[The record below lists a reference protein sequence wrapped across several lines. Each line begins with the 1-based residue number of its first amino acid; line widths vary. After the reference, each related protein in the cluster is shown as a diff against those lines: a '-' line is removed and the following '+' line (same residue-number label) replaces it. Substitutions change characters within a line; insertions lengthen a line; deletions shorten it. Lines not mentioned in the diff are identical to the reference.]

1 MKLAGW
7 MKLHLKE
14 FYNRKN
20 TFVLNITDAFV
31 DHLYAMSQQELPK
44 HVIEQARL
52 CLVDYMGCALAGAK
66 MMEERNR
73 KFLSIAVKQGGN
85 NVVMGHDVK
94 TTLHNVA
101 FLNAMNAHATELD
114 DGHRLGM
121 IHLGASIFSALMP
134 VAELEEL
141 SINDILRGAVVGY
154 EAAVLTAMAM
164 QPSHKTRGYHTSGT
178 CGTIGSAMAIAA
190 AMHFTKSEMKNAL
203 AAATAGAAGLL
214 EMQEDD
220 SDMKP
225 YNLAHAAVAGITAA
239 YAAKAGYTGPSDS
252 IGGKR
257 GLLAVMSENAKTEL
271 LTQFVSDHYEI
282 ERIYRKPYAA
292 CRHCHPAIEAALSI
306 KHQYGLAPK
315 DIAAVQV
322 ETYKLAVGGHDHKDI
337 QGVASAKLSTPFSVA
352 LALVTDKAG
361 MNDFNLTT
369 INDKTILG
377 LCQRVKVVSNEELTS
392 WSPLRRAAIV
402 KITTT
407 DGVVFSH
414 EVDYPKGEPE
424 NPMTRQEVVAKHLE
438 LAAFAGIDNKQTSN
452 YLKDILG

>member
-1 MKLAGW
+1 M
-7 MKLHLKE
+7 M
-14 FYNRKN
+14 
-20 TFVLNITDAFV
+20 NITDSFV
-31 DHLYAMSQQELPK
+31 DHLYAMANEILPEWVK
-44 HVIEQARL
+44 EQAAL
-52 CLVDYMGCALAGAK
+52 CAIDYLGCAAAGSILMAAK
-66 MMEERNR
+66 NLQ
-73 KFLSIAVKQGGN
+73 FL
-85 NVVMGHDVK
+85 NVVKKQVGESGVIGTDYK
-94 TTLHNVA
+94 TSLHNAA

-121 IHLGASIFSALMP
+121 IHLGASIFSALMA
-134 VAELEEL
+134 VAELENISKENVL
-141 SINDILRGAVVGY
+141 QGAVVGY

-164 QPSHKTRGYHTSGT
+164 QPSHKVRGYHTSGT

-190 AMHFTKSEMKNAL
+190 AMRFTKNEMKSAL
-203 AAATAGAAGLL
+203 SAATAGAAGLL

-220 SDMKP
+220 SELKP
-225 YNLAHAAVAGITAA
+225 YNLAHAAVAGIMAA
-239 YAAKAGYTGPSDS
+239 YAAKAGYTGPADPL
-252 IGGKR
+252 GGKR

-271 LTQFVSDHYEI
+271 LTQFEPDRYEI

-292 CRHCHPAIEAALSI
+292 CRHCHPAIEAALTI
-306 KHQYGLAPK
+306 KHEHGIEPA
-315 DIAAVQV
+315 DIATVQV

-352 LALVTDKAG
+352 LALIKDSANL
-361 MNDFNLTT
+361 MDFNQGTVNDVMILELMKKVRVH
-369 INDKTILG
+369 IND
-377 LCQRVKVVSNEELTS
+377 ELTS

-407 DGVVFSH
+407 NGVVFSH

-424 NPMTRQEVVAKHLE
+424 NPMTRQEVVAKYLE